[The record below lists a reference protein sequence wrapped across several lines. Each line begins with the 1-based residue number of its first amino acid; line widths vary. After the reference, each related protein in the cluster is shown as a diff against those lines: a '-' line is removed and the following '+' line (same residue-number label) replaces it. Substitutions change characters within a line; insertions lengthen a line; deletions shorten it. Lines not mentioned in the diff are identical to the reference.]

1 MSNHDYVII
10 DSKFSKEQNLL
21 LYNRVCENK
30 MLSDKEHLK
39 NNSHEKSE
47 SSIFG
52 RRTDTNFH
60 KQQINEVDELISWI
74 ETSLIEASKNFSLN
88 SITKQPSNQ
97 FDPNDFEI
105 RQCWGAT
112 YKGHEWLMEHNHFPW
127 TLSFVYYVSMPKGAS
142 GLMMGDDEIEMYE
155 GDCIFFLGSQYHGVR
170 PSHTMNDTRCVIAGN
185 ILYVPRI

>member
-1 MSNHDYVII
+1 MQKINIRGEFERLTY
-10 DSKFSKEQNLL
+10 K
-21 LYNRVCENK
+21 
-30 MLSDKEHLK
+30 KEHTLLNLFSCFQVIVYFPYEGLRLYCSLK
-39 NNSHEKSE
+39 
-47 SSIFG
+47 
-52 RRTDTNFH
+52 
-60 KQQINEVDELISWI
+60 
-74 ETSLIEASKNFSLN
+74 EASKNFSLN

-185 ILYVPRI
+185 ILYVQS

>member
-1 MSNHDYVII
+1 MSNHDDVII

-30 MLSDKEHLK
+30 MLSEKEHLK
-39 NNSHEKSE
+39 NNLHEKSE

-74 ETSLIEASKNFSLN
+74 ETTLKEASKHFSLN

-97 FDPNDFEI
+97 FDPNM
-105 RQCWGAT
+105 R
-112 YKGHEWLMEHNHFPW
+112 
-127 TLSFVYYVSMPKGAS
+127 S
-142 GLMMGDDEIEMYE
+142 
-155 GDCIFFLGSQYHGVR
+155 
-170 PSHTMNDTRCVIAGN
+170 
-185 ILYVPRI
+185 PRSSN